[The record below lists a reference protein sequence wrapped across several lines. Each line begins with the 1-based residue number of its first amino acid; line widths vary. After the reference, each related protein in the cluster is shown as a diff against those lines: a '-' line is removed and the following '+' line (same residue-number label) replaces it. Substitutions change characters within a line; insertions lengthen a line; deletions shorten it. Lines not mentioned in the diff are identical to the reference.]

1 MSKSSQVREM
11 FDRIATRYDAFN
23 TVTTFGRDRAWR
35 RKSVELAAPA
45 PVEHALDVATGTGK
59 LALELLAR
67 ARRVTAL
74 DFSRPMLKVAAE
86 QARPYLR
93 EGRLRL
99 LAADAMTTP
108 FLSDTFDCATMGFGL
123 RNVEDPAA
131 CLRELHRVLR
141 PAGRLVVLELSRPSR
156 QPQLLLYRGAFKTL
170 FPLVGRLLSGDRHAY
185 RYLPSSVDGFV
196 SPGELAR
203 LMAEAGFVDVAYQ
216 RLHLDTITI
225 HVGAKPG

>member
-1 MSKSSQVREM
+1 
-11 FDRIATRYDAFN
+11 
-23 TVTTFGRDRAWR
+23 
-35 RKSVELAAPA
+35 
-45 PVEHALDVATGTGK
+45 
-59 LALELLAR
+59 
-67 ARRVTAL
+67 
-74 DFSRPMLKVAAE
+74 MLKVAAK
-86 QARPYLR
+86 QARPYLQ

-108 FLSDTFDCATMGFGL
+108 FPSDTFDCATIGFGL
-123 RNVEDPAA
+123 RNMDDPAA
-131 CLRELHRVLR
+131 CLRELLRVLR

-156 QPQLLLYRGAFKTL
+156 QPHLLLYRGVFKTL

-203 LMAEAGFVDVAYQ
+203 LMAEAGFVDVTYE

-225 HVGAKPG
+225 HVGAKPA